1 MTETKLRVVWYDPR
15 QRQSFRHDGAVAAI
29 KDVGSTFKV
38 FLKGNPEGLIS
49 TFLESIE
56 VL

>member
-1 MTETKLRVVWYDPR
+1 
-15 QRQSFRHDGAVAAI
+15 VAEI